1 MLNGRRK
8 PFDSAGSD
16 VKKSEAFNGELFET
30 TNQIGRVCFFSCLEA
45 SARREAFLV

>member
-30 TNQIGRVCFFSCLEA
+30 TNQIGRVCFFAHFGAAE
-45 SARREAFLV
+45 EHGG